1 VFVPISSCTSRCKAS
16 SVVSP
21 VKREDEGIQKEE
33 DERGGRPCRVRI
45 TCPGETLWWIVEK
58 DGISHLAEQIRP
70 RRL

>member
-1 VFVPISSCTSRCKAS
+1 MFVPISSCTSRCKAS

-21 VKREDEGIQKEE
+21 VGREDEGIQKE

-45 TCPGETLWWIVEK
+45 TCHEETLWWIVEK
-58 DGISHLAEQIRP
+58 DGIPHLAEQIRP